1 MREKKKV
8 VNPCGW
14 CKRAVGGGA
23 SLGLVLEG
31 ERAGNCAHVVD
42 AKVMMQHGEEFGS
55 QSLRDVPYTGRYARM
70 DCSPS
75 TLEIS
80 SVMSSKRSAC
90 PQCETPLQDA
100 GTSFC
105 PKCSFPLMLIAGKY
119 RLERALEKGGF
130 GTVYLAHHTGL
141 TRDTERVIKV
151 IEPGMFAEEE
161 SQVRFRREVELT
173 SSLSQRNNHIV
184 RIYDDFGREPELG
197 YYYVME
203 YLRGKPLSHVM
214 CPGKALHAK
223 LIFLLMEQL
232 CSALDAAHREHIVH
246 RDLKPPNIFLIER
259 DKNPCFVKI
268 LDFGIAKP
276 LSETGAGVT
285 RHILGTPHYM
295 SPEQCLNEP
304 VDARSDLYALGMLFY
319 HMSTG
324 THPFQKL
331 KGGSDFAVMQAQIS
345 QPAMSMR
352 EKRSDLPISR
362 DLDRVVLKA
371 IEKEAD
377 DRYPTAAAFWAA
389 LRPFAPPPSSLSELQ
404 GLLAEAVAIRALDMR
419 RRNPVKPATVSLGPD
434 DALSEAREE
443 SLEPPPSSDE
453 MVDLPP
459 PTSPT
464 SYEMLADSVEQPV
477 FAEPPAALSAHLA
490 SEISMPSADA
500 RMGASPALVIGAVG
514 SIGNPAGNG
523 RSAVAHPKDT
533 VPLDLDAL
541 DFLHGEARVD
551 DLRAAMRSMA
561 SSRGEAAH
569 PLPLSEGVSPVLEM
583 SADLSPVSQKG
594 AGLSPVLESVGGA
607 SPFHPLVSS
616 SGPSSDGN
624 GMHDQNRTEEV
635 YFTEESALF
644 APPKITAEQ
653 VLALQSAAPTEE
665 VHHFVLPEHRPA
677 TPSFDSL
684 SSTVPVGV
692 ENEEH
697 PPSAVAL
704 ASDGTE
710 SVNEESEASS
720 ERAGASRG
728 AVFVLLLAM
737 VAVAVGIW
745 TQRTQWFGPSTQPPQ
760 TKPTSRSGEPSIKQG
775 DPTEPNSLALRN
787 QPSHPLVSSGR
798 LASEP
803 SSFVEER
810 SLAPEPPP
818 PSLDAGQAAILPE
831 QRATSAPDHQIP
843 TDAGKEAAS
852 MPPSTMP
859 PASPLPVPKLMV
871 FSRGNAERTGVYDA
885 KGLQGFRRRVVWRKK
900 TKGNVNTSPV
910 VVGSAVYF
918 GADDG
923 FFYAVQL
930 ADGEEIWKR
939 KIGARIV
946 SSPLVV
952 DDMVYFGSW
961 DHSLYALRRKD
972 GATLWH
978 HKAKGSIDGA
988 PAADRDRV
996 YFGSDDYHIY
1006 AVDRA
1011 NGRLVWKYKTGR
1023 LISAAPTLSGGT
1035 LFVGSNDGF
1044 LYAMDAKTG
1053 SERWRFQTKG
1063 RISGAAAVA
1072 GGMVYFGSSDQSVYA
1087 VDAVTGKQRWVFET
1101 GGEITASPAV
1111 SEKEIYIGSHDG
1123 SVYALDRTSGKL
1135 VWRFHTRG
1143 KVLSSPAIW
1152 GEEVLFKSQDRYLYA
1167 VNIRTK
1173 RRHWRMRLGLSWA
1186 GAAPVPADRFVL
1198 IGVLYPAG
1206 LWAIQ

>member
-1 MREKKKV
+1 
-8 VNPCGW
+8 
-14 CKRAVGGGA
+14 
-23 SLGLVLEG
+23 
-31 ERAGNCAHVVD
+31 
-42 AKVMMQHGEEFGS
+42 
-55 QSLRDVPYTGRYARM
+55 
-70 DCSPS
+70 
-75 TLEIS
+75 
-80 SVMSSKRSAC
+80 MSSKRSAC

-100 GTSFC
+100 GTLFC

-161 SQVRFRREVELT
+161 SQIRFRREVELT

-345 QPAMSMR
+345 QPAMPMR
-352 EKRSDLPISR
+352 EKRPDLPISEE
-362 DLDRVVLKA
+362 LDRVVLKA

-434 DALSEAREE
+434 DALSEVPEE
-443 SLEPPPSSDE
+443 VGEAGEIGEAGEVGGAKRSSDEKVELPPPS
-453 MVDLPP
+453 
-459 PTSPT
+459 SPT
-464 SYEMLADSVEQPV
+464 SYEMLADPIEQPV
-477 FAEPPAALSAHLA
+477 SAEPPAGLSARPA
-490 SEISMPSADA
+490 SEVAVSSA
-500 RMGASPALVIGAVG
+500 GAWLGVSPALFVG
-514 SIGNPAGNG
+514 GSGSEKPAGNG
-523 RSAVAHPKDT
+523 RSAAGHPKDT
-533 VPLDLDAL
+533 MPLDMDAL

-551 DLRAAMRSMA
+551 DLRAAMRAMA
-561 SSRGEAAH
+561 SSRGETSR
-569 PLPLSEGVSPVLEM
+569 PLLLSEGASPVLEM
-583 SADLSPVSQKG
+583 SADLSPVSQKA

-616 SGPSSDGN
+616 SSLPPDGN
-624 GMHDQNRTEEV
+624 GMFDQNRTEEV
-635 YFTEESALF
+635 HFTEDSDLL
-644 APPKITAEQ
+644 APPQLSAEQ
-653 VLALQSAAPTEE
+653 VLALRSAAPTEE

-684 SSTVPVGV
+684 SATVPVGV
-692 ENEEH
+692 ENEELL
-697 PPSAVAL
+697 PSVAAL
-704 ASDGTE
+704 ASDGIQ
-710 SVNEESEASS
+710 SANEEIEVSS

-737 VAVAVGIW
+737 VAVAVGVW
-745 TQRTQWFGPSTQPPQ
+745 TQRTQWFGSSTQPLQ
-760 TKPTSRSGEPSIKQG
+760 TKSTSRSGEPSIKQSH
-775 DPTEPNSLALRN
+775 PTEPNSLALRN
-787 QPSHPLVSSGR
+787 QPSRPLVSSGR

-803 SSFVEER
+803 SSFLEER
-810 SLAPEPPP
+810 SIASEPPQ
-818 PSLDAGQAAILPE
+818 PSLDAGQSAILPE
-831 QRATSAPDHQIP
+831 QRATSAPDHQIL

-852 MPPSTMP
+852 MSPSTML
-859 PASPLPVPKLMV
+859 PASPLPVPKLVV
-871 FSRGNAERTGVYDA
+871 FSRGDAQRTGVYDA

-952 DDMVYFGSW
+952 DGVVYFGSW

-1023 LISAAPTLSGGT
+1023 LISAAPTLSGDA

-1044 LYAMDAKTG
+1044 LYAMDAKKG

-1072 GGMVYFGSSDQSVYA
+1072 GGVVYFGSSDQSVYA
-1087 VDAVTGKQRWVFET
+1087 VDALTGKQRWVFET

-1123 SVYALDRTSGKL
+1123 SVYAIDRASGKQ